1 MTQYKLVIYNKIF
14 DDKYLKKYIYKFN
27 YNKMKKNLF
36 YKIFNDKYL
45 TDYIYQFDGTYK
57 EIFKKNI
64 IYNISLKEHASDFW
78 YDKYIKLLDDTDSD
92 MKILLHAQDQFL
104 EIFFTL
110 NNNDFTPNEHRFDSA
125 PESNYNMLNY

>member
-1 MTQYKLVIYNKIF
+1 MTQYKLTIYNKIF

-27 YNKMKKNLF
+27 YNKMKKDLF

-57 EIFKKNI
+57 ENFKKNI

-78 YDKYIKLLDDTDSD
+78 YDKYITLLDDKDSA
-92 MKILLHAQDQFL
+92 MNLLLHTQCQFL

-110 NNNDFTPNEHRFDSA
+110 NNNDFTPNEHRFDRA
-125 PESNYNMLNY
+125 PISNYNMLNY

>member
-27 YNKMKKNLF
+27 YNKMKKDLF

-57 EIFKKNI
+57 KNFKENI

-78 YDKYIKLLDDTDSD
+78 YNKYIKLLDNKDSD
-92 MKILLHAQDQFL
+92 MNILLHAQDQFL

-110 NNNDFTPNEHRFDSA
+110 NNNDFTPNKHRFDSA
-125 PESNYNMLNY
+125 PISNYNMLNY

>member
-1 MTQYKLVIYNKIF
+1 MTQNKLAIYNKIF

-27 YNKMKKNLF
+27 YNKMKKDLF

-57 EIFKKNI
+57 KIFKENI

-78 YDKYIKLLDDTDSD
+78 YNKYTNLLNYSDCNIKR
-92 MKILLHAQDQFL
+92 LLHVQSQFL
-104 EIFFTL
+104 EIIFTL
-110 NNNDFTPNEHRFDSA
+110 FNNDFTPNEHRFDRA